1 MQNVP
6 FCKAVLGCFKGLL
19 GGCWRSVMRLARV
32 NGLIVC
38 LLCNYAEVAL
48 FRSAGNVVQNLRK
61 LWGILV
67 KKNHIFSMFCYGVRC
82 SAG

>member
-6 FCKAVLGCFKGLL
+6 FDKGVLGRFKGLEDV
-19 GGCWRSVMRLARV
+19 CWRSVVRLARV

-67 KKNHIFSMFCYGVRC
+67 KKNHMFSMFCYGVCC
-82 SAG
+82 SVG

>member
-1 MQNVP
+1 MQNMP
-6 FCKAVLGCFKGLL
+6 FGKVVLGCFKGLEV
-19 GGCWRSVMRLARV
+19 GCRRSAMRLVRV
-32 NGLIVC
+32 NGLAVS

-48 FRSAGNVVQNLRK
+48 FRSAGNVVHNLRK

-67 KKNHIFSMFCYGVRC
+67 KKNHMFSHVLLWCGC

>member
-1 MQNVP
+1 MQDVP
-6 FCKAVLGCFKGLL
+6 FGKGVLGRFKGLED
-19 GGCWRSVMRLARV
+19 GCWRSVVRFALVNDLAV
-32 NGLIVC
+32 S

-48 FRSAGNVVQNLRK
+48 FRSAGNVVHNLRK

-67 KKNHIFSMFCYGVRC
+67 KKNHMFSMPCYGASC